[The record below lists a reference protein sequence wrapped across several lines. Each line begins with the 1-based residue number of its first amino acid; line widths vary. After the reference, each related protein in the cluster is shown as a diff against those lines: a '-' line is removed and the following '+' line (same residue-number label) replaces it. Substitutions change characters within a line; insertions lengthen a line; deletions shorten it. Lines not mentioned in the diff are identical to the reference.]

1 MKKLYLLLLVTLLI
15 CGCGSTAKETETVSE
30 VAVETEKVVTEVA
43 DTTESEVTEAEVAET
58 EVVVENE
65 HGPWDE
71 WGAPGLSTE
80 TKKKLYYAGYV
91 VRCQYTE
98 GDGTYA
104 YCILPYSVDR
114 TCSIDEI
121 DDLTEG
127 MKNAFELTLEAF
139 EIPLQLVSVGQTS
152 IYQMYNDVH
161 LCDLESTG
169 CWGCDVDVMPND
181 TNKRRVI
188 TKDLELTT
196 VDVTDPDAKF
206 GYFPEFTCRAKE

>member
-15 CGCGSTAKETETVSE
+15 CGCSSTAKETETVSE
-30 VAVETEKVVTEVA
+30 VAVETEKVVSEVD
-43 DTTESEVTEAEVAET
+43 DTTVTEVAET
-58 EVVVENE
+58 EVAEVIVENE
-65 HGPWDE
+65 HGPWDR
-71 WGAPGLSTE
+71 WSVTSLSTE

-98 GDGTYA
+98 DDGSYT

-114 TCSIDEI
+114 TCSVDEI

-127 MKNAFELTLEAF
+127 MKNAFELALEAF
-139 EIPLQLVSVGQTS
+139 EIPLQLESVGQTS
-152 IYQMYNDVH
+152 IYQMYSDVY

-169 CWGCDVDVMPND
+169 CWGSDADVVFN

-188 TKDLELTT
+188 TKDLELTS
-196 VDVTDPDAKF
+196 VDVDDPDAKF
-206 GYFPEFTCRAKE
+206 GYFPEFLCRAKE

>member
-1 MKKLYLLLLVTLLI
+1 MKKLYLLLLVTLLV
-15 CGCGSTAKETETVSE
+15 CGCSSTVNETGTVSE
-30 VAVETEKVVTEVA
+30 VEAETEKVVSEVA
-43 DTTESEVTEAEVAET
+43 DTTESEVTEVAET

-65 HGPWDE
+65 HGPWDD
-71 WGAPGLSTE
+71 WSAPSLSTE

-98 GDGTYA
+98 GDGSYA

-114 TCSIDEI
+114 TCSLDEI

-127 MKNAFELTLEAF
+127 MKDAFELTLEAF
-139 EIPLQLVSVGQTS
+139 EIPLKLVSVGQTS
-152 IYQMYNDVH
+152 IYQMYSDVY

-169 CWGCDVDVMPND
+169 CWGSDADVMPND
-181 TNKRRVI
+181 NNKRRVI